1 MVTKNKYKDK
11 IPFRK
16 SKKSNLTGRVGMAEE
31 KQRLLRTINVHPK
44 TEETLKISEEVV
56 PLDEALFFDEH
67 GRLKKCRR
75 QPWFWST
82 HRGRVSNTNG
92 RGRDRNHKCCLSV
105 CRNNQKKKNEF
116 LKRRGMHYPWKT
128 DAHRRVHQH
137 SAKSTIKTVS
147 KGLWFPRHI
156 Y

>member
-1 MVTKNKYKDK
+1 MEDQLLDIVEIFGKSATTDSGLILELKKMVTKNKYKDK

-75 QPWFWST
+75 QP
-82 HRGRVSNTNG
+82 
-92 RGRDRNHKCCLSV
+92 
-105 CRNNQKKKNEF
+105 
-116 LKRRGMHYPWKT
+116 
-128 DAHRRVHQH
+128 
-137 SAKSTIKTVS
+137 
-147 KGLWFPRHI
+147 
-156 Y
+156 